1 MPITLTDL
9 LPLNRPEYPGS
20 TEAVLSALAWSL
32 VENPEAY
39 PPLVY
44 EMAQQ
49 QTTKKRRFPV
59 SQCRPLGVTHVQA
72 ALASSGIAFPSSTDM
87 DDAVLDALRGVI
99 PAKAFSYPALPL
111 VRAAAFLQNPR
122 GVKAKKEPAN
132 YALIIEQLYA
142 LGSPVQ
148 THQGAATKWFSILTI
163 PETNSLFRSL
173 DILASQMVPTTEGT
187 PAPVV
192 LREPATS
199 VSASPHPLWLADVA
213 TPFVWFRQ
221 AWDTFCTP
229 EWRNALPRRRWS
241 DWASCIIRTAM
252 GMSYLWEAYF
262 YRDLCTYL
270 AASTPPV
277 PFELPKYRDLL
288 KWTARDE
295 ALTTRDVNS
304 RIRQV
309 ISIGHAARLAF
320 RSCIETLIETRP
332 ELATCSLQQVV
343 KAVSQTLAGQ
353 TNPFAALLN
362 DSKRNQGPNTWET
375 VVYSLQCRAETG
387 SDADFYSV
395 LSRRSRRFL
404 VVEPGPEWL
413 VVIAS
418 LAAGAPGRQTTLGQV
433 KANLAMLGLF
443 PTRETL
449 VQELEQAGLAG
460 SSHDADD
467 ALEVVSAF

>member
-1 MPITLTDL
+1 
-9 LPLNRPEYPGS
+9 
-20 TEAVLSALAWSL
+20 
-32 VENPEAY
+32 
-39 PPLVY
+39 
-44 EMAQQ
+44 
-49 QTTKKRRFPV
+49 
-59 SQCRPLGVTHVQA
+59 VQA
-72 ALASSGIAFPSSTDM
+72 ALGSAGIAFPNSSDA
-87 DDAVLDALRGVI
+87 DDAILDALRGVI

-111 VRAAAFLQNPR
+111 VRAAAFLQNTR
-122 GVKAKKEPAN
+122 GVKAKQNPAN

-142 LGSPVQ
+142 LGSPVPAGG
-148 THQGAATKWFSILTI
+148 GAAAKWFSVLSI
-163 PETNSLFRSL
+163 PETNSLFRAL
-173 DILASQMVPTTEGT
+173 DTLAGQMVPDDDGA

-192 LREPATS
+192 FR
-199 VSASPHPLWLADVA
+199 SAPPDIAALPHPVWLQNVA

-229 EWRNALPRRRWS
+229 EWRSALPRRRWS

-252 GMSYLWEAYF
+252 GMAYLWESYF
-262 YRDLCTYL
+262 FRDLCDYL
-270 AASTPPV
+270 AEPAPV
-277 PFELPKYRDLL
+277 APFEIPRHRELL
-288 KWTARDE
+288 KWTGRDE

-309 ISIGHAARLAF
+309 ISIGHASRLTFQSALDPLVASQPDLPS
-320 RSCIETLIETRP
+320 R
-332 ELATCSLQQVV
+332 SLQSMIG
-343 KAVSQTLAGQ
+343 AVANSLAREV
-353 TNPFAALLN
+353 NPFAALLN

-387 SDADFYSV
+387 TDADFYSV

-418 LAAGAPGRQTTLGQV
+418 LAAGAPGRHTTLGQV

-443 PTRETL
+443 PSRETL

-460 SSHDADD
+460 SSHDSDD